1 MSAQLL
7 DVNALIAL
15 LDPSHVH
22 HERAHDWFAD
32 EGKADWISSPTTE
45 NGTVRVVSNPQYSN
59 AQSPATVL
67 ASLESLRAV
76 GGHRFVSDDVS
87 LLDDGVD
94 RTRLLSSAQLT
105 DSYLLRLAVRHG
117 ARLATFDRRIST
129 GAVAGAE
136 DALLVIP

>member
-1 MSAQLL
+1 M
-7 DVNALIAL
+7 
-15 LDPSHVH
+15 
-22 HERAHDWFAD
+22 
-32 EGKADWISSPTTE
+32 
-45 NGTVRVVSNPQYSN
+45 
-59 AQSPATVL
+59 
-67 ASLESLRAV
+67 
-76 GGHRFVSDDVS
+76 SDDVS
-87 LLDDGVD
+87 LLDDGVN